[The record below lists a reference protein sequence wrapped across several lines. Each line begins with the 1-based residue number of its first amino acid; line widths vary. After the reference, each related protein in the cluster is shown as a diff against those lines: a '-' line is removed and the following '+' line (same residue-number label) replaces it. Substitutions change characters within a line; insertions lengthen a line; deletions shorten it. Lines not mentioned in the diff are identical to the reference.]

1 MTPPLSLRSKA
12 KAEIQEAYDYYE
24 RQRSGLG
31 NQFLLAV
38 RRTLALVEKTP
49 LLYPKIRKEVR
60 RAPVP
65 RFPYAILYLAE
76 PENTVVVAC
85 FHGRRNP
92 KRWHSRN

>member
-12 KAEIQEAYDYYE
+12 KAEIQEAYDYYA
-24 RQRSGLG
+24 RQRPGLG
-31 NQFLLAV
+31 HQFLQAV
-38 RRTLALVEKTP
+38 RRTLAAIERAP

-60 RAPVP
+60 RAPVQ

-76 PENTVVVAC
+76 PEETVVIAC

-92 KRWHSRN
+92 RRWHSRH

>member
-1 MTPPLSLRSKA
+1 MTPPLTLHSTA

-24 RQRSGLG
+24 QQRPGLG
-31 NQFLLAV
+31 HQFLLAV
-38 RRTLALVEKTP
+38 RRTLAAVEKTP

-60 RAPVP
+60 RAPVR
-65 RFPYAILYLAE
+65 RFPYTILYLAE
-76 PENTVVVAC
+76 PENTVVIAC